1 VHLVAFAQFERFDTS
16 NTGRCT
22 RGDLRALAA
31 ASRKDSPP
39 RTKRY
44 FTARTNIN
52 FESPQR
58 GSTRSGSQRS
68 VLRVQLQEQAQ
79 NLIVPTFLYA
89 TAHPQPSARSP
100 HPRPSPSAL
109 TRSPHPQ
116 PSALTLTL
124 ACVPHSRSSA
134 FGFLWCAVFGIIL
147 TSSGLLHGLAIG
159 LILSPNP
166 TEATFWK
173 VTRLDLTRLDS
184 TRLDLTC
191 GPNTSEGFFRLV
203 LSACYP
209 CNLVH
214 ALDRIST
221 VTRRLLRSR
230 SRSQILL
237 LVVLASAC
245 LLTAIAFLSCLLID
259 ESTFCTAHRHARTH
273 LHCAA
278 RCSDQPADASRSSVP
293 PAALID
299 WCDGRVP
306 LDRRPLTRPSH
317 AYRPSGHARTH
328 HPHAR
333 HARRLR

>member
-1 VHLVAFAQFERFDTS
+1 MTATTIGLGDIAPQTQAGRAYGIVHMLLSVILFTSILSTILSSLDRRVQVARKEEALRQPVDEQLITSLLGDGDSIGQCEFVLGMLEGVGLVQRNDYEPFLDQFERFDTS

-79 NLIVPTFLYA
+79 NLIVPTFL
-89 TAHPQPSARSP
+89 
-100 HPRPSPSAL
+100 
-109 TRSPHPQ
+109 
-116 PSALTLTL
+116 
-124 ACVPHSRSSA
+124 SA

-173 VTRLDLTRLDS
+173 
-184 TRLDLTC
+184 
-191 GPNTSEGFFRLV
+191 
-203 LSACYP
+203 
-209 CNLVH
+209 
-214 ALDRIST
+214 
-221 VTRRLLRSR
+221 
-230 SRSQILL
+230 ILL

-259 ESTFCTAHRHARTH
+259 ESTFYRSLDPLMHIVQAGTLEPTTRMLVTPGGYDDAFGGVMQSDTARALFGLYIACLVYGLYVDGRTSV
-273 LHCAA
+273 CAA
-278 RCSDQPADASRSSVP
+278 RCIQRERQKKRSASW
-293 PAALID
+293 A
-299 WCDGRVP
+299 
-306 LDRRPLTRPSH
+306 
-317 AYRPSGHARTH
+317 
-328 HPHAR
+328 
-333 HARRLR
+333 